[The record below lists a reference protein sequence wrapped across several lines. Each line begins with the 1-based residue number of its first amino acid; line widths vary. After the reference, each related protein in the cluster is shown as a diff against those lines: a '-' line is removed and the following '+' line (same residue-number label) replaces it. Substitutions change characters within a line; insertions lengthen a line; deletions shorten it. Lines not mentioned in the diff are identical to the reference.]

1 MSLDLFRENVLYS
14 NNIGDKC
21 VQAILQ
27 LIETER
33 KGGTIFKRS
42 LLRNLLDMFTQLNV
56 SLLNILNKYFK

>member
-1 MSLDLFRENVLYS
+1 MSLNLFRENVLYS

-33 KGGTIFKRS
+33 KGGQIFKRS

-56 SLLNILNKYFK
+56 SLLNILNIFF

>member
-1 MSLDLFRENVLYS
+1 MSLNLFRENVLYS

-33 KGGTIFKRS
+33 KGGPIFKRS

-56 SLLNILNKYFK
+56 SLLNILNNFL